1 MSRQRKMERAV
12 NRSLDQPI
20 DQSLAA
26 PFVQPAIIA
35 PTVKPDTENARAI
48 EIYLGVAAWGLV
60 FCLTIF
66 LPVFLGVAA
75 IMLLT
80 RRFLTR
86 SH

>member
-35 PTVKPDTENARAI
+35 PTVKPDTENTPVVSTFASFAP
-48 EIYLGVAAWGLV
+48 WGLLIV
-60 FCLTIF
+60 LTIF
-66 LPVFLGVAA
+66 VPVFLGLAV
-75 IMLLT
+75 IMLLAQ
-80 RRFLTR
+80 RFLTR